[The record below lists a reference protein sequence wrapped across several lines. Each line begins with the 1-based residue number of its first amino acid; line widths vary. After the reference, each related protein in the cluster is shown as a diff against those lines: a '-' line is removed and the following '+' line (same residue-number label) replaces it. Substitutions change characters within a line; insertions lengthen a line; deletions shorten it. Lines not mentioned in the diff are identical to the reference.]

1 MAKEKK
7 RVLTTAEK
15 IAKYNT
21 ELLSNVDMDA
31 VLEGDDIRYLMGTV
45 PELMGISP
53 QTGKL
58 LTSGYGKPHVVN
70 RAILATKMAG
80 AQKVTADT
88 LRWAGRVEEHHVVL
102 MKLLEPFLQG
112 RSVRE
117 ADKIIKK
124 VSKQLGGRK
133 LGNNPD
139 NLVSLIKE
147 LHIKNK
153 TSAHGILKRYYDLQ
167 GAKAYNE
174 YDQIVQF
181 PKLHG
186 ETVFGRKFDNWYEL
200 TNMQDGHSLDMIAK
214 IREMDWKKSADTLTG
229 YLDLTIP
236 RLEGAAL
243 ASVFLD
249 DTSRNSGYAAEM
261 LERFPEGKK
270 HLLETLS
277 DMKESELKA
286 WSFTDPSRPM
296 AGESKVLTEQI
307 KLHKGSQEI
316 LDQIGRYEK
325 WSTDTGFGGEIPR
338 STVKAP
344 EPTPPKPPTDIPLS
358 RAQIYAKRSADAR
371 AVRDQARA
379 ISGMNTLNAAIGDGT
394 MALHSGLPLPDVEGM
409 ATKAADMAWDFG
421 EKGRDMNLA
430 ALDNLRA
437 PMALSEGATVAGKLA
452 RKAGA
457 LVPFAGAAFDTID
470 AADKLRRARQD
481 PTFLN
486 NLQATMAVGTVGT
499 SFWNEPTNFALGIG
513 NLGID
518 VGRGVHGLV
527 TDEEKREE
535 AYNMLNALGQSSFK
549 ALGLLKY

>member
-21 ELLSNVDMDA
+21 ELLSNIDMDA
-31 VLEGDDIRYLMGTV
+31 VLAGDDIRYLMGNV

-53 QTGKL
+53 QTGKM

-80 AQKVTADT
+80 AEKVTAAT
-88 LRWAGRVEEHHVVL
+88 LHWAGRVEEHHVVL

-112 RSVRE
+112 RSVKE

-124 VSKQLGGRK
+124 VSRQLGGRK

-167 GAKAYNE
+167 GATAYNE

-186 ETVFGRKFDNWYEL
+186 ETVFGRNFDRWYEL

-214 IREMDWKKSADTLTG
+214 IRDMDWKKSADTLTG

-249 DTSRNSGYAAEM
+249 DISRNSGYAAEM

-270 HLLETLS
+270 HLLETLT
-277 DMKESELKA
+277 DMKESELKQ

-296 AGESKVLTEQI
+296 KKGQTKVLAEQ
-307 KLHKGSQEI
+307 KKFHKQSQEI

-325 WSTDTGFGGEIPR
+325 WAIDTGFGGEVPR

-344 EPTPPKPPTDIPLS
+344 EPTPPKPPTDIPQYT
-358 RAQIYAKRSADAR
+358 RAGIFN
-371 AVRDQARA
+371 RA
-379 ISGMNTLNAAIGDGT
+379 IAGSPALPNPDGT
-394 MALHSGLPLPDVEGM
+394 LAFHSGLGFEQVDAL
-409 ATKAADMAWDFG
+409 TKGAWEMG
-421 EKGRDMNLA
+421 EVGRA
-430 ALDNLRA
+430 RQLDEIANLRA
-437 PMALSEGATVAGKLA
+437 PMALSKGKTVGGKLL
-452 RKAGA
+452 RKAGT
-457 LVPFAGAAFDTID
+457 LVPFVGAGFDAWDLYEREKIAA
-470 AADKLRRARQD
+470 QD
-481 PTFLN
+481 PSFWN
-486 NLQATMAVGTVGT
+486 NTQRWLARGTLGT
-499 SFWNEPTNFALGIG
+499 SFWNEPANFAMGIA

-518 VGRGVHGLV
+518 AVRTVV
-527 TDEEKREE
+527 EEDKREE
-535 AYNMLNALGQSSFK
+535 AIETFRHLGQGSAK